1 MSATGTSNSV
11 VWRLMAYVAR
21 HKGLIVMSV
30 GAMIAA
36 AAADLALPELVK
48 RAMDGP
54 ILTGDLSELNWI
66 SAGIFGVLT
75 FGAMVRAAQTVLSV
89 RAGRLIGMSLRMD
102 VFQNV
107 QRQGLRF
114 FDKNPVGVLTTRVTG
129 DIDAIENFFASGV
142 AAVFH
147 DVLKLLL
154 VLVVLF
160 ILNAKLAWALVA
172 VLPLLVISSA
182 IFSARSRRDF
192 RRVRAET
199 AQTNGFTNEGIT
211 GISVTRLFQ
220 REARA
225 VHRYDSHVDGLMG
238 AHLATVRNFAYF
250 FPTVK
255 TLESLAV
262 ALVVQFGAKGIL
274 DASFTF
280 GEFFQFWLLIDIFF
294 EPIRKLSDNLNLLLQ
309 AGASGERVFAVLDH
323 EPEISAPDQPRDAR
337 AIRGAVTFDDVHF
350 AYNEDEPV
358 LRGVSFDVPD
368 GTTVAIVG
376 PTGAG
381 KSSILNLVSRFYD
394 VQRGAVRVDGK
405 DVREYDPRTLRSRI
419 AIVLQDVF
427 LFRGSVL
434 ENIRLFDTTISR
446 EQVERAVRAVH
457 AEGVIARLPDG
468 LDSPIEERGS
478 NLSVGERQLLAFA
491 RAVVHDPAVLVL
503 DEATSSIDTATEQL
517 IQKALDRM
525 RKGRT
530 TIVVAHRLSTI
541 RSADQILVL
550 QRGQVHEQGDH
561 ASLLERDGLY
571 RKLYQLQVRQ
581 QAR

>member
-1 MSATGTSNSV
+1 MSARGGST

-21 HKGLIVMSV
+21 HKGLIAMSV

-54 ILTGDLSELNWI
+54 IRTGDVAGLDLI
-66 SAGIFGVLT
+66 CAGILGVLVA
-75 FGAMVRAAQTVLSV
+75 GALVRGAQTVLAV
-89 RAGRLIGMSLRMD
+89 QAGRLIGMSLRMD
-102 VFQNV
+102 VFRHI

-154 VLVVLF
+154 VIVVLF
-160 ILNAKLAWALVA
+160 WVNAKLAWALMI
-172 VLPLLVISSA
+172 VLPLLALAAGV
-182 IFSARSRRDF
+182 FSARSRRDF
-192 RRVRAET
+192 RRVRGESAT
-199 AQTNGFTNEGIT
+199 TNGYTNEAIT
-211 GISVTRLFQ
+211 GVGVTRLFQ
-220 REARA
+220 REQRA
-225 VHRYDSHVDGLMG
+225 IAGYDRHTERLTQ
-238 AHLATVRNFAYF
+238 AHLATVRNFAFF

-262 ALVVQFGAKGIL
+262 ALVIQFGAKGML

-309 AGASGERVFAVLDH
+309 AGASGERVFSVLDGP
-323 EPEISAPDQPRDAR
+323 PEIEAPAAPVGADAVRGGVRFDQ
-337 AIRGAVTFDDVHF
+337 VHF
-350 AYNEDEPV
+350 AYNEHEPV
-358 LRGVSFDVPD
+358 LRGVSFEVPA
-368 GTTVAIVG
+368 GATLAIVG

-394 VQRGAVRVDGK
+394 VQQGTVAVDGR
-405 DVREYDPRTLRSRI
+405 DVRDYAPRALRQRI

-434 ENIRLFDTTISR
+434 ENIRLFDASISR
-446 EQVERAVRAVH
+446 AQVEDAVRAVH
-457 AEGVIARLPDG
+457 AEGVIARLPGG
-468 LDSPIEERGS
+468 LDAPIEERGS

-491 RAVVHDPAVLVL
+491 RAVVRDPAVLVL

-517 IQKALDRM
+517 IQQALHRM
-525 RKGRT
+525 RQGRT
-530 TIVVAHRLSTI
+530 MLVVAHRLSTI
-541 RSADQILVL
+541 RAADQILVL
-550 QRGQVHEQGDH
+550 QQGRVVEQGDH
-561 ASLLERDGLY
+561 ESLLRSNGLY
-571 RKLYQLQVRQ
+571 RRLYELQVRQ
-581 QAR
+581 EQG